1 MRDFEKHYISYPDV
15 DDPDEMLNENFI
27 GEFPPLMLF
36 ADRFNWLSDFV
47 AEVSSDNLSEL
58 LHGQRT
64 VEISFIGLTSYFEGF
79 LKGLFS
85 TAINLLPD
93 NIENL
98 RRDKHNTNV
107 DAYFVAKYVLGKN
120 IPLGTLLTENFDFGT
135 AQKANALFYSL
146 LKLTPFSK
154 DDARQYNEILQN
166 RNLIVHHGAAATFSH
181 AEDFNLSSNYHV
193 MNIGEGITLDAIDY
207 FEAAKLIGE
216 IATKIN
222 KAVASSISKK
232 YAENKAGVDSY
243 KNEALALLSLEGNLT
258 TETVH
263 IHVPK
268 TKKTKKH
275 NEQSSSSSK

>member
-1 MRDFEKHYISYPDV
+1 MRDFEKHYISYPEPE
-15 DDPDEMLNENFI
+15 DPDEMLNENFI
-27 GEFPPLMLF
+27 SAFPPLMLF
-36 ADRFNWLSDFV
+36 ADRFNWLTDFV
-47 AEVSSDNLSEL
+47 ANISSDNISEL

-64 VEISFIGLTSYFEGF
+64 VEISFIGLISYFEAF

-85 TAINLLPD
+85 IAINLLPD
-93 NIENL
+93 SIENL

-107 DAYFVAKYVLGKN
+107 DAYFVAKYVLDKN

-135 AQKANALFYSL
+135 AQKANSLFCSL

-154 DDARQYNEILQN
+154 DDARMYNEVLQN

-181 AEDFNLSSNYHV
+181 AEDFNSSSNYHV
-193 MNIGEGITLDAIDY
+193 ISIGEGLTLDAIDY

-216 IATKIN
+216 IAIKIN

-232 YAENKAGVDSY
+232 YAENKASVDSN
-243 KNEALALLSLEGNLT
+243 KNDAVALLSLEGNLI

-263 IHVPK
+263 IHIPK
-268 TKKTKKH
+268 MKVTKKRK
-275 NEQSSSSSK
+275 